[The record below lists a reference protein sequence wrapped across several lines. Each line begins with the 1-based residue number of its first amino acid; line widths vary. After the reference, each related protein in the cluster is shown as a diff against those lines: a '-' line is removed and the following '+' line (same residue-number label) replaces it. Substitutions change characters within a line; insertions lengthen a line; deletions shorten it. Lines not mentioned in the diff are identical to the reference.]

1 MKLIIQIPCFNEEET
16 LAETVS
22 DLPTELEG
30 FDAVELLVIDDGST
44 DRTSEV
50 ARELRVDHI
59 IRFPNNRGL
68 AVAFATG
75 LQASLEFGADL
86 IVNTDG
92 DHQYQGDDIRRLVRP
107 ILDGEADMVVGDR
120 RVGTIRYFSI
130 TKKLL
135 QRLGS
140 QVVRWSSGTSVAD
153 ATSGFRAFSRE
164 AALQL
169 VVFSSYTYTLE
180 TIIQAGKKGLGV
192 VSVPVATNE
201 KRRESR
207 LIRSIPRYV
216 LTSAVTILR
225 IFLMYDALKVFSI
238 ASALPLLFGLALLGR
253 FGYFYFIGEGQG
265 HIQSL
270 IVAAILIV
278 VAFQTL
284 LLGLLADLIAKNRR
298 LSEEAQYRLR
308 RIDLKSGGLRRNRQ
322 RSVET
327 IQE

>member
-30 FDAVELLVIDDGST
+30 FESVELLVIDDGST

-50 ARELRVDHI
+50 ARELGVDHI

-68 AVAFATG
+68 ATAFATG
-75 LQASLEFGADL
+75 LQTSLELGADV

-92 DHQYQGDDIRRLVRP
+92 DHQYQGDGVRRLVRP

-120 RVGTIRYFSI
+120 HVERIRHFST

-140 QVVRWSSGTSVAD
+140 QVVRWTSGTNVAD
-153 ATSGFRAFSRE
+153 ATSGFRALSRE
-164 AALQL
+164 AALRL

-180 TIIQAGKKGLGV
+180 TIIQAGKKGLAV
-192 VSVPVATNE
+192 ISVPVATNE
-201 KRRESR
+201 IRRESR
-207 LIRSIPRYV
+207 LIGSIARYV

-225 IFLMYDALKVFSI
+225 IFLMYDALKVFSL
-238 ASALPLLFGLALLGR
+238 ASALPLLGGLALLGR
-253 FGYFYFIGEGQG
+253 FGYFFVIGQGQG

-270 IVAAILIV
+270 IIAAILIV

-298 LSEEAQYRLR
+298 LSEDANYRLR
-308 RIDLKSGGLRRNRQ
+308 KLDLAQNADRVTAPFAHRERLD
-322 RSVET
+322 
-327 IQE
+327 